1 MSIEKEKLVV
11 IYDRFATEPL
21 SDNELTKR
29 TNKLIKLA
37 KQHGYTPVKTYT
49 DVASGTISPFRRH
62 QFGKLVSDLPTTKPR
77 AVITSDYTRI
87 TRNFGDWFTTSL
99 WLQTK
104 GVELITMND
113 YKGVTK

>member
-21 SDNELTKR
+21 SDNKLTKR
-29 TNKLIKLA
+29 TNKLVKLA

-49 DVASGTISPFRRH
+49 DVASGTINPFKRH
-62 QFGKLVSDLPTTKPR
+62 QFSKLVSDLPTTKPT
-77 AVITSDYTRI
+77 AVIISDHTRI
-87 TRNFGDWFTTSL
+87 TRSFSDLFTTIL
-99 WLQTK
+99 WLQVK
-104 GVELITMND
+104 GVELITMID